1 MKSHSVVDDPAP
13 VTQPT
18 GNYHTGPGTPLQGH
32 CKDQASIALLEYLP
46 LSPLF
51 ALHFPQGLKK
61 KKPTFELVL
70 VYKD

>member
-1 MKSHSVVDDPAP
+1 MKSHSVVDDP

-18 GNYHTGPGTPLQGH
+18 GNNHTGPGTPLQGH
-32 CKDQASIALLEYLP
+32 CKDQASIAFSEYLP

-51 ALHFPQGLKK
+51 ALHFPQGLKNS
-61 KKPTFELVL
+61 FELML